1 MKALKNYLKNNKK
14 THLIF
19 DFDATIFEL
28 ILPWEKHFDAIEKE
42 LSALDQDLWS
52 NYEQE
57 ITGDVVTQHKYIE
70 QYGKKARDI
79 FDKNSIWFEQHH
91 LQNVR
96 VNEPLVEFIQN
107 DNDYVKYVW
116 SSNSRPS
123 IERVLKEHN
132 LMDSFQAVVTRE
144 MVENIKPYTYGF
156 KHIDDGKTAKEQYLF
171 IGDSINDEGA
181 ASALG
186 VDFFKVAF

>member
-144 MVENIKPYTYGF
+144 MVENIKPDLIIMDW
-156 KHIDDGKTAKEQYLF
+156 HMPVMDGIQATMKIKNNFNTKDIPIIIANPY
-171 IGDSINDEGA
+171 
-181 ASALG
+181 
-186 VDFFKVAF
+186 